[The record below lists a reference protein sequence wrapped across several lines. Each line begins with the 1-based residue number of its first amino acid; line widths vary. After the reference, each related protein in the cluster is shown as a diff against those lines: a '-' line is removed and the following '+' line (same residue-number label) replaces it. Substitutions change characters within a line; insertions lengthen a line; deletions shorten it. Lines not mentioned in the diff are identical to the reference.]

1 MKQSVLLPLLTILS
15 CALVCGTGAPPA
27 AAQLV
32 SIDPPTTEPAS
43 DVFDVL
49 ILLDPQGESVMGV
62 EVSIRFDT
70 NIVKL
75 LEVLPGDWYTTPPA
89 DQYFFWDYTH
99 PGTELIHFAGTSL
112 GQPLDVGGT
121 LAICRFEAVGAGICP
136 LDFLGL
142 DVRDGDNNRLNAE
155 HSSGDRI
162 IIDAAVATDSC
173 PLESVKALYR

>member
-1 MKQSVLLPLLTILS
+1 MKRSLLLSLLIVLVGAA
-15 CALVCGTGAPPA
+15 CALPA

-32 SIDPPTTEPAS
+32 SVVPATSTPTV
-43 DVFDVL
+43 DFFDVE
-49 ILLDPQGESVMGV
+49 IVLDPQGASVMGA

-70 NIVKL
+70 NIVRL
-75 LEVLPGDWYTTPPA
+75 LEILPGDWYTTPPA
-89 DQYFFWDYTH
+89 DEYFFWDYTH

-112 GQPLDVGGT
+112 GQALDVGGT

-142 DVRDGDNNRLNAE
+142 DVRDGENNRLDAD

-162 IIDAAVATDSC
+162 IIDDAVPTDSC
-173 PLESVKALYR
+173 ALDAVKALYR